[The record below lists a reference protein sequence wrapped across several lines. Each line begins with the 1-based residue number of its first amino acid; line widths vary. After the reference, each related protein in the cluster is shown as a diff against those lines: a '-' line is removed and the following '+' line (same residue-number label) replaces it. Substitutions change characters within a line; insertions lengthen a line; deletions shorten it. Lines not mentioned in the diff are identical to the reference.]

1 MIEPMVMIVLGMI
14 VAVLMLAMYLP
25 VFRLGAVL

>member
-1 MIEPMVMIVLGMI
+1 MIEPIVMTVLGVI
-14 VAVLMLAMYLP
+14 VAILMLAMYLP

>member
-1 MIEPMVMIVLGMI
+1 VMVILGMI